1 MWLSRLRTQ
10 HRVLEDAGSL
20 DSLSELKIWLCH
32 KLKCWMQMLLRSSL
46 AVAVGLIPYAAGV
59 ALKKKKERRE
69 IKEGRKEGRNLKE
82 HSRVS

>member
-1 MWLSRLRTQ
+1 
-10 HRVLEDAGSL
+10 
-20 DSLSELKIWLCH
+20 
-32 KLKCWMQMLLRSSL
+32 MLLRSSL